1 MTERRRRG
9 ARLPPASPK
18 AASAS
23 EAHDQRH
30 AAGSV
35 RGAASPDRRG
45 ADGRARRLFE
55 ARYPRLGPPQKPF
68 IHIPGLPKPEP
79 RPALTIKEAMGTV
92 PIARSG
98 RIAIM
103 ARSTNKG
110 MSRTTAP
117 PRPAQ

>member
-1 MTERRRRG
+1 VRRTINVTPQGPFAPPRPPTVEERMA
-9 ARLPPASPK
+9 AR
-18 AASAS
+18 
-23 EAHDQRH
+23 D
-30 AAGSV
+30 
-35 RGAASPDRRG
+35 
-45 ADGRARRLFE
+45 RLFE